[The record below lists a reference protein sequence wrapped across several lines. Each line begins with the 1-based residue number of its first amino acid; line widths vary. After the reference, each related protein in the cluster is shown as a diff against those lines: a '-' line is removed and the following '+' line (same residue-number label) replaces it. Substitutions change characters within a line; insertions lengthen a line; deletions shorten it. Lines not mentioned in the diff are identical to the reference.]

1 MSKDISTEFDPFR
14 VVLSFASEANNAD
27 WFFDTFN
34 GIGLRFNLGDDNSS
48 HRNRI
53 RALSPRVLEAY
64 ESLSQEAKLAA
75 ANSATGSFL
84 SRIQQLE
91 QNPDYLKKFP
101 QFQGFSDRML
111 KNFQK
116 IGWGFQ
122 DDQLVTLDPQIRE
135 MFFPKDSQWDAFV
148 AIREVIDRAQNE
160 LILVDPFCDRAF
172 FTILQSSTARPMV
185 VRLLCRNKPTDL
197 KAEATLFGTQY
208 PQMCIELRTSSDF
221 HDRFLVVDQTT
232 CIHIGASINH
242 AGSRAFMI
250 SAVEDAP
257 NRDALIKAVNE
268 AWVTGV
274 PV

>member
-101 QFQGFSDRML
+101 QFQGFSARML

-208 PQMCIELRTSSDF
+208 PQMCIELRKSSDF